1 MALNQHIYADL
12 DLTFMASPVTGDVAL
27 KFDEQAV
34 IASIRN
40 LLLTN
45 LNERPFQPDVGST
58 LNALLFEPNTP
69 ITATL
74 IENEVV
80 RVLGNYEPRATVD
93 SVVVTS
99 LPDSNQFTLYL
110 SVYIGNQTTPTAI
123 NLLLQRTR

>member
-1 MALNQHIYADL
+1 MARNQHIYADL

-80 RVLGNYEPRATVD
+80 RVIGNYEPRATVD